1 MTGNMYD
8 YIVVGGGTA
17 GCVLASRLSQNPAA
31 QVLLLEAG
39 DAEPPAEA
47 AIPPVWPTLQGS
59 RADWGDLLVPMGGA
73 GVRGPWPRGRGLGGS
88 TNINGMM
95 FVRGHR
101 SSYDR
106 WAKDGAAGWD
116 FDSLLPYFKRSETA
130 AGRSGDW
137 RGKQGPITVAPAAEP
152 NPVTVSLLEA
162 AVEAGHGRAADIS
175 SGLDE
180 GVGLPDLNIVDSRR
194 QTAADGYLRPVMS
207 RANLD
212 VVTGALCS
220 RVRIAG
226 GRCTGVEYTA
236 DGERYA
242 VGCSGEVILAAGT
255 IGSAQVLLLSGVGPA
270 GHLAEAGIEVAADL
284 PGVGAN
290 LHDHPLTSVTYASSR
305 PLPPSVNNHGE
316 GLGLMHSGED
326 KTDGPDLQ
334 VLFGP
339 FPYFPPGLPGP
350 HPGAGYSI
358 ALSLMT
364 PRSRGSV
371 RLASSDPAAPPVVNP
386 GYLSDRRDLDTLAAG
401 LELVREIGLAPSLK
415 AWRAEECVPGS
426 GADLRAYLRGHLL
439 TYFHYVG
446 TCRIGT
452 DPMAVV
458 DTELRV
464 RGVAGL
470 RVADASVIPSIPSA
484 NTNATVYAIA
494 ERAADLIAQQSS

>member
-8 YIVVGGGTA
+8 YIVVGAGTA
-17 GCVLASRLSQNPAA
+17 GCVLASRLSRDPGA

-39 DAEPPAEA
+39 DAEPPDEV
-47 AIPPVWPTLQGS
+47 AIPPAWPTLQGT
-59 RADWGDLLVPMGGA
+59 RADWGGLIVPMAEA
-73 GVRGPWPRGRGLGGS
+73 GVQGPWPRGRGLGGS

-95 FVRGHR
+95 FARGHR

-137 RGKQGPITVAPAAEP
+137 RGTEGPMTVAPASEP
-152 NPVTVSLLEA
+152 NPVTLSLLEA
-162 AVEAGHGRAADIS
+162 AVEAGYSRAADVS
-175 SGLDE
+175 SGMDE
-180 GVGLPDLNIVDSRR
+180 GVGLADLNVVDGRR
-194 QTAADGYLRPVMS
+194 QTAADGYLRPVMG

-220 RVRIAG
+220 RVRIAR
-226 GRCTGVEYTA
+226 GRCTGVEYIA
-236 DGERYA
+236 GGKSHA

-255 IGSAQVLLLSGVGPA
+255 IGSAQLLLLSGVGPA
-270 GHLAEAGIEVAADL
+270 GHLAEAGIDVAADL

-290 LHDHPLTSVTYASSR
+290 LHDHPLTSITYASSR
-305 PLPPSVNNHGE
+305 PVPPSVNNHGE
-316 GLGLMHSGED
+316 ALGLIHSGED
-326 KTDGPDLQ
+326 TTGGPDLQ

-364 PRSRGSV
+364 PRSRGSM

-401 LELVREIGLAPSLK
+401 LELVREIGLAPSIR

-426 GADLRAYLRGHLL
+426 DADLRAYLRAHLL

-446 TCRIGT
+446 TCRIGP

-470 RVADASVIPSIPSA
+470 RVADASVIPSVPSA

-494 ERAADLIAQQSS
+494 ERAADLISHQSS